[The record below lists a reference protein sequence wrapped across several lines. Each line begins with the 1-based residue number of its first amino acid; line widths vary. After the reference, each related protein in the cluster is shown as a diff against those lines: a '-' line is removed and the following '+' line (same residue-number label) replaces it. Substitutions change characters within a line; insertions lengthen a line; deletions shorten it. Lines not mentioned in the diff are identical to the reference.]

1 MAIYQ
6 IEIRS
11 AAMPGQEEAYE
22 EWYNGTHLGEVLE
35 VDGFLSGQQFRLPEV
50 SEAGHTHAAYFR
62 VETDDPAATLATL
75 GETFASG
82 TMTPTD
88 ALNRSIEAS
97 ALVLAPTG
105 AAQGR

>member
-35 VDGFLSGQQFRLPEV
+35 VDGFLSGQ
-50 SEAGHTHAAYFR
+50 
-62 VETDDPAATLATL
+62 
-75 GETFASG
+75 
-82 TMTPTD
+82 
-88 ALNRSIEAS
+88 
-97 ALVLAPTG
+97 
-105 AAQGR
+105 

>member
-1 MAIYQ
+1 MTIYQ

-22 EWYNGTHLGEVLE
+22 AWYNGTHLGEVLQ

-50 SEAGHTHAAYFR
+50 SDAGHTHAAYFV
-62 VETDDPAATLATL
+62 VETEDPAATLATL

-82 TMTPTD
+82 AMTPTD
-88 ALNRSIEAS
+88 ALNTSIEAS
-97 ALVLAPTG
+97 ALVLVPTG

>member
-50 SEAGHTHAAYFR
+50 SEAGHTHAAY
-62 VETDDPAATLATL
+62 
-75 GETFASG
+75 SG
-82 TMTPTD
+82 WRRMTQLLLLPRWGK
-88 ALNRSIEAS
+88 L
-97 ALVLAPTG
+97 LPVVP
-105 AAQGR
+105 